1 MDMQRSAYL
10 LVGSAKRGEESTSA
24 ALGGYLLEQLSGR
37 GLATTSEAVHR
48 ALRTPGRTQEMLAAV
63 DHANIFL
70 LSFPLYVDTTPYL
83 VTQALEAIAQH
94 RAAASSGAPAGGEPL
109 FAAICNCGF
118 PEAQHCTLALEI
130 CAQFARQAR
139 LRWAGGLALGAG
151 GAIHGER
158 PQPKG
163 MTHNVAAALDQ
174 AAAAL
179 AAGEEIPAA
188 AIGAIAQPMM
198 PNSLYVMMGNLSW
211 HMTACSNKAWRRLGA
226 RPLVQGSG

>member
-24 ALGGYLLEQLSGR
+24 ALGGYLLDQLSSR
-37 GLATTSEAVHR
+37 GIPTTSEAVHR

-63 DHANIFL
+63 DRASVFL

-83 VTQALEAIAQH
+83 VTQALEVIAQH
-94 RAAASSGAPAGGEPL
+94 RAAAPAGDEPL

-118 PEAQHCTLALEI
+118 PEAHHCNLALEI
-130 CAQFARQAR
+130 CAEFAKQAR

-151 GAIHGER
+151 GAINGQR

-163 MTHNVAAALDQ
+163 MTHNVAGALDQ

-188 AIGAIAQPMM
+188 TIAAMAQPMM
-198 PNSLYVMMGNLSW
+198 PNSLYVMMGNLGW
-211 HMTACSNKAWRRLGA
+211 HMTARSNKAWRRLAA
-226 RPLVQGSG
+226 RPLAQEGG

>member
-24 ALGGYLLEQLSGR
+24 ALGGYLLDQLSSR
-37 GLATTSEAVHR
+37 GLAVSSEAVHR

-94 RAAASSGAPAGGEPL
+94 RAASSGAPAGGEPL

-118 PEAQHCTLALEI
+118 PEAHHCTLALQI
-130 CAQFARQAR
+130 CAEFAKQAR

-151 GAIHGER
+151 GAINGQR
-158 PQPKG
+158 PQTKG

-179 AAGEEIPAA
+179 AAGGEIPAGV
-188 AIGAIAQPMM
+188 IGAMAQPMM
-198 PNSLYVMMGNLSW
+198 PNSLYVMMGNLGW
-211 HMTACSNKAWRRLGA
+211 HMTARSNKAWRRLGA
-226 RPLVQGSG
+226 RPLVQEGG

>member
-1 MDMQRSAYL
+1 MDTQRSAYL

-24 ALGGYLLEQLSGR
+24 ALGGYLLDQLNSR

-48 ALRTPGRTQEMLAAV
+48 ALRTEGRTQEMLAAV
-63 DHANIFL
+63 DGASVFL

-94 RAAASSGAPAGGEPL
+94 RAGLAPGSEEPL

-118 PEAQHCTLALEI
+118 PEAHHCALALEI

-151 GAIHGER
+151 GAVNGQR
-158 PQPKG
+158 PQAKG

-179 AAGEEIPAA
+179 AAGEEVPAA
-188 AIGAIAQPMM
+188 TIEAMAQPMM
-198 PNSLYVMMGNLSW
+198 PNGLYVMMGNLGW
-211 HMTACSNKAWRRLGA
+211 HMTARANKAWLRLGA
-226 RPLVQGSG
+226 RPLAQDGR